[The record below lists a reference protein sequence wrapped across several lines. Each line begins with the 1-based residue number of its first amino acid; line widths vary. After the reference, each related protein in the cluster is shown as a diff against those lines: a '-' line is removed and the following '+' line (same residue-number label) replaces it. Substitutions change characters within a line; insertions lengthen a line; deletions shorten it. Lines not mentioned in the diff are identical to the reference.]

1 METLDWASLFRT
13 EERSKQNIRLW
24 ESQCEASAKPCVGQK
39 KTTRE
44 VTLFKEEL
52 SGFYIMDS
60 IKKGLH
66 AAIIASCICSKIKPS
81 SSSWLFPV
89 GQRCVM
95 IWLCL
100 AEQTLEDNKR
110 INGYMKQKAAFWS
123 TIEREAVCFGWFEW
137 AQCFWLRA
145 SLCTVASSHV
155 CKCKACFVGLPA
167 VWFWELSANQIGNSS
182 LQ

>member
-1 METLDWASLFRT
+1 MW
-13 EERSKQNIRLW
+13 
-24 ESQCEASAKPCVGQK
+24 SQCEAMCRTEENHKRGATFQRGAQWFLYNGQ
-39 KTTRE
+39 
-44 VTLFKEEL
+44 
-52 SGFYIMDS
+52 
-60 IKKGLH
+60 H
-66 AAIIASCICSKIKPS
+66 AAIIVSCIWSKIKPS

-89 GQRCVM
+89 GRRCCVM

-100 AEQTLEDNKR
+100 AEETLEDDKR

-155 CKCKACFVGLPA
+155 CKCKACFVDLPA
-167 VWFWELSANQIGNSS
+167 VWVWEVSANQIGNSS

>member
-1 METLDWASLFRT
+1 MEPRFSEQKREANRTFDSGQASV
-13 EERSKQNIRLW
+13 
-24 ESQCEASAKPCVGQK
+24 KPCVGQK
-39 KTTRE
+39 KATRE
-44 VTLFKEEL
+44 VPHFKEEL

-60 IKKGLH
+60 IKKGLQ
-66 AAIIASCICSKIKPS
+66 AAIIVSCIWSKIKPS
-81 SSSWLFPV
+81 SSSWLFAV
-89 GQRCVM
+89 GQRCCVM

-110 INGYMKQKAAFWS
+110 INGYIKQKAAFWS

-145 SLCTVASSHV
+145 LLCTVASSHV
-155 CKCKACFVGLPA
+155 CKCKACFVDLPA
-167 VWFWELSANQIGNSS
+167 VWVWEVSAIQIGNSS